1 MSEQDINPNSDN
13 SGASS
18 SSVPLPLVLPECECP
33 CHVNGGEPYSCGG
46 MCWHPQL
53 DADEY
58 VIELASST
66 NNIDHSVSL
75 FAVYSAGKLK
85 RIIFDSSNGLL
96 KQFEVI

>member
-1 MSEQDINPNSDN
+1 MTSKTVSVNDN
-13 SGASS
+13 GGTPD
-18 SSVPLPLVLPECECP
+18 SVSLPLTLPKCECI
-33 CHVNGGEPYSCGG
+33 CHNGGEPYSCGG

-53 DADEY
+53 DASEY
-58 VIELASST
+58 VIELASSS

-96 KQFEVI
+96 KQFEVV